1 MKHSLSE
8 MNTLDIYLSCL
19 SNDQYRRIK
28 PALGINTLKTMPLVS
43 WDIFLEGYQ
52 KQLSE
57 AKKRVE
63 LDQVLDFAQKF
74 KWENDLQ
81 TTFAESDYEALILTD
96 KNQNILWVNE
106 GFTTMTGYSKK
117 FALNKTPRF
126 LQGENTSLET
136 KKQIR
141 KQITLDKPFQNV
153 ITNHRKDRSTYICEV
168 KIVPLHTDHT
178 THFIAFERQVG

>member
-8 MNTLDIYLSCL
+8 MNTLDIYLSSL

-52 KQLSE
+52 KQLRE

-81 TTFAESDYEALILTD
+81 TTFA
-96 KNQNILWVNE
+96 
-106 GFTTMTGYSKK
+106 
-117 FALNKTPRF
+117 
-126 LQGENTSLET
+126 
-136 KKQIR
+136 
-141 KQITLDKPFQNV
+141 
-153 ITNHRKDRSTYICEV
+153 
-168 KIVPLHTDHT
+168 
-178 THFIAFERQVG
+178 